1 MKAGIAVLQ
10 LYRCSSPTTAR
21 WHQAL
26 SSRLPLILF
35 ARQTECLPTQPM
47 QVVFHFHAPH
57 YFSNANLAM
66 CVSYIRNRFIG
77 LTILHD
83 IPSVYSLAPYSNGS
97 ILFLSDSSFIVSP
110 RLHAGRSALFD
121 LVIFTCHPWLWRSHV
136 VPPEWLRHYRQCGQ
150 LTSFQQLWRI
160 LWLGCVRILWPR
172 PVISLPWN
180 RRCKNVLFLIIV
192 TFLSI

>member
-1 MKAGIAVLQ
+1 
-10 LYRCSSPTTAR
+10 
-21 WHQAL
+21 
-26 SSRLPLILF
+26 
-35 ARQTECLPTQPM
+35 
-47 QVVFHFHAPH
+47 
-57 YFSNANLAM
+57 M

-136 VPPEWLRHYRQCGQ
+136 VPPDYVTTDSVANWHPFNSYGAFCGWAVWG
-150 LTSFQQLWRI
+150 LCDL
-160 LWLGCVRILWPR
+160 
-172 PVISLPWN
+172 
-180 RRCKNVLFLIIV
+180 
-192 TFLSI
+192 